1 MANKDG
7 CYFWNAEGQL
17 IWDDSINRYEFKHE
31 VSLAALQL
39 LREAGLDCKDVK
51 WLDEMSLKGEAWV
64 KNISGHFK
72 LRGNKICFFP
82 DKVIKGQTA
91 AEVLEAYQAFAGKCA
106 LCHQP
111 RSAHHVVKSEVE
123 EGWTI
128 RCPERKG

>member
-82 DKVIKGQTA
+82 DKVINGQTA
-91 AEVLEAYQAFAGKCA
+91 AEVLEAYQTFSGKCA

-111 RSAHHVVKSEVE
+111 RSAHLVVKSETE
-123 EGWTI
+123 DGWTI
-128 RCPERKG
+128 RCPGTG